1 MSKDFYTFTAMDI
14 QPDLV
19 YTVKEASALLNVHPR
34 KMTRI
39 AQKHNLDK
47 IDNRYLFTGKFLIE
61 YHDLTN
67 VKRVSKDVK
76 GMSKDVKQETILG
89 KPLEPFKTTNA
100 NTEIHESGHEIHE
113 SSETIEQT
121 FSVDEYDKLQRIING
136 VPTLKREIEL
146 LNESLADYRNQV
158 TYLQNSLE
166 KQRAMVEQSMHN
178 VSEALSK
185 LHQQNYIEAKNKGFD
200 VD

>member
-61 YHDLTN
+61 YHDLTS

-76 GMSKDVKQETILG
+76 GLSKDVKQETILG

-113 SSETIEQT
+113 SHQEKLKRAIELITIEAAKQNVQHKVFTEDEYIDLIGTLDRVEYQQEQIQYLRKRVEKQDEILTNLFKTIEQ
-121 FSVDEYDKLQRIING
+121 R
-136 VPTLKREIEL
+136 
-146 LNESLADYRNQV
+146 
-158 TYLQNSLE
+158 
-166 KQRAMVEQSMHN
+166 
-178 VSEALSK
+178 
-185 LHQQNYIEAKNKGFD
+185 NYIEAKDKGHD
-200 VD
+200 KKN

>member
-61 YHDLTN
+61 YHDLTS

-76 GMSKDVKQETILG
+76 GLSKDVKQETILG

-100 NTEIHESGHEIHE
+100 NTEIHESHQEKLKRAIELITIEAAKQNVQHKVFTEDEYVDLIGTLDRVEYQQEQIQYLRKRVEKQDEILTNLFK
-113 SSETIEQT
+113 TIEQ
-121 FSVDEYDKLQRIING
+121 R
-136 VPTLKREIEL
+136 
-146 LNESLADYRNQV
+146 
-158 TYLQNSLE
+158 
-166 KQRAMVEQSMHN
+166 
-178 VSEALSK
+178 
-185 LHQQNYIEAKNKGFD
+185 NYIEAKDKGHD
-200 VD
+200 KKN